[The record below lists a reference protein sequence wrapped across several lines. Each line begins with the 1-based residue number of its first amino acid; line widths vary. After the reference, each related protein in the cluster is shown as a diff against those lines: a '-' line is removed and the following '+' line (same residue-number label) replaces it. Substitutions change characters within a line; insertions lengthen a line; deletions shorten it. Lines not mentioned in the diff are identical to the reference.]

1 MTEQNDLFQKIGV
14 DINNDKINI
23 DLGKTKAFFESLQGI
38 LTEKAQNIQQ
48 DIAEGKVDLGEQ
60 VGIKV
65 DNEHI
70 NIDLEKTKNFMADL
84 GKRFEN
90 FLGEIDKAVEDI
102 NKK

>member
-14 DINNDKINI
+14 DINHDKINI
-23 DLGKTKAFFESLQGI
+23 DLGKTKAFFESLQSM
-38 LTEKAQNIQQ
+38 LKDKAENLQQ
-48 DIAEGKVDLGEQ
+48 DVAEGKIDLGEQ
-60 VGIKV
+60 VGIKI